1 MSNGDIKEVKIT
13 EFNKNEFSYLAE
25 LIHEKLIDMGYITD
39 NAFSFDLIVRFK
51 EVEAPDE

>member
-25 LIHEKLIDMGYITD
+25 LIHEKLIDMGYNTD
-39 NAFSFDLIVRFK
+39 GSFSFDLIVCFK